1 MIGREF
7 LVTVAH
13 DLRRHWRHFAAASVG
28 VVLGVAAL
36 VFFLSLGLRMR
47 DLLLVQVYPADH
59 IEVVPRSVDIDVLAL
74 RLDLGQDTLD
84 AAALAKL
91 KAVAGVEAVYPKM
104 RLTVPALATGG
115 ASLFGAGMQTEIVAD
130 GIDPALVSNEVGEGF
145 HEIDEESGTS
155 DAPCTSDAD
164 CGDERYC
171 DQGAQSAQC
180 RPYVP
185 VLVSPYVVEL
195 YNGAFRRA
203 YRLPKLNPDAL
214 RGLRFEMIF
223 GASTFR
229 PSSSTVIRERMR
241 LVGVS
246 SRAIPLGV
254 TLPVGHVRR
263 LNAALDSADAGE
275 RYHSAVL
282 ELGSKED
289 LPSVVQAVEAAGMSV
304 RERGAHRAALVTAVV
319 MVVLGLVGGALIA
332 MSGAHIMH
340 VFYLVVV
347 VRRREIALLRA
358 VGARRGDIRALL
370 LVEAAFVG
378 LAAGSLGVL
387 AAIAAAHVVDLVAAS
402 RIPDFPFKPE
412 SFFMVSPWLV
422 SAALAVAVLACVAG
436 ALPSAARAAAGD
448 PADGLAGR

>member
-1 MIGREF
+1 LIGRKF
-7 LVTVAH
+7 LTTVAH

-74 RLDLGQDTLD
+74 RLDLGRDTLD

-91 KAVAGVEAVYPKM
+91 KAVAGVDAVYPKM

-130 GIDPALVSNEVGEGF
+130 GIDPALVANEVGEGF
-145 HEIDEESGTS
+145 HEIDEKNGIS
-155 DAPCTSDAD
+155 DAPCTRDAD
-164 CGDERYC
+164 CGDESYC
-171 DQGAQSAQC
+171 DQGARPAQC

-229 PSSSTVIRERMR
+229 PSSTAVIRERMR

-263 LNAALDSADAGE
+263 LNAALDSAAAGE
-275 RYHSAVL
+275 RYHSAIL
-282 ELGSKED
+282 ELRSNED
-289 LPSVVQAVEAAGMSV
+289 LPSVVQAVEAAGMNV
-304 RERGAHRAALVTAVV
+304 RDRGAHRAALVTAVV

-387 AAIAAAHVVDLVAAS
+387 AAIAAAHVVDLLAAS

-412 SFFMVSPWLV
+412 SFFTVSPWLV
-422 SAALAVAVLACVAG
+422 ASALAVAVLACVAG

-448 PADGLAGR
+448 PADGLAGL